1 MTTTTATEFILGHST
16 DDSAERKKEA
26 RQIFWAL
33 LAALAIHLVIGY
45 SIAISSG
52 LFSSPM
58 QVEQDK
64 PVELTFVD
72 LATPAPAAPKNSM
85 FVETDESKQSADQ
98 PNEKTF
104 ESNANSIGA
113 SELAAA
119 GGLPLPTQEGKD
131 RPTMDLETH
140 QYSLAN
146 EGAQPQ
152 PSARPQET
160 PSPSVA
166 PTPVATPISEAD
178 QFAML
183 TSTPMPSVQPTVAT
197 KLQPPKSSY
206 QPMKEQTRLSGAIN
220 NRGAPRVN
228 AIGTPLGRY
237 QKLLYDA
244 VGSRWYSYVNG
255 DNGLIS
261 IGTARLMFSVDRE
274 GRVKNLKVLQNSS
287 NEAFAN
293 VCLRSVLEIQL
304 PPIPEDVASTLP
316 PDGLEEEMTFTMF
329 AN

>member
-1 MTTTTATEFILGHST
+1 MTTSEFILGHSA
-16 DDSAERKKEA
+16 DDAEERRQEA
-26 RQIFWAL
+26 RKVLWAL

-45 SIAISSG
+45 SIAVSSG

-58 QVEQDK
+58 QVEEDK

-72 LATPAPAAPKNSM
+72 LGTPAPAVPKNSM
-85 FVETDESKQSADQ
+85 FVETDESKQSPEQ
-98 PNEKTF
+98 PKEKTF

-113 SELAAA
+113 SELSAT

-140 QYSLAN
+140 QSSLAN
-146 EGAQPQ
+146 DGAQPQ
-152 PSARPQET
+152 PSAAPQET

-166 PTPVATPISEAD
+166 PTPQSTPISEAE

-183 TSTPMPSVQPTVAT
+183 TSTPTPAIQPTVAT
-197 KLQPPKSSY
+197 TPQQRRSTY
-206 QPMKEQTRLSGAIN
+206 QPMKEQTRLSGSIT

-244 VGSRWYSYVNG
+244 VGSHWYSYVNG

-274 GRVKNLKVLQNSS
+274 GHVKNLKVVQNSS

-316 PDGLEEEMTFTMF
+316 PDGLEEQMTFTMF

>member
-1 MTTTTATEFILGHST
+1 MTTSEFILGHSA
-16 DDSAERKKEA
+16 DDAEERRQEA
-26 RQIFWAL
+26 RKLLWAL
-33 LAALAIHLVIGY
+33 LAALAIHLVIAY
-45 SIAISSG
+45 SIAASSG

-58 QVEQDK
+58 QVEEDK

-72 LATPAPAAPKNSM
+72 LGTPPVPKNSM
-85 FVETDESKQSADQ
+85 FVETDESKQSAE
-98 PNEKTF
+98 PPKEKTF

-113 SELAAA
+113 SELPAT

-146 EGAQPQ
+146 QGAQPQ
-152 PSARPQET
+152 PSAAPQET

-166 PTPVATPISEAD
+166 PTPRSTPISEAE

-183 TSTPMPSVQPTVAT
+183 TSTPTPAVQPTVAT
-197 KLQPPKSSY
+197 TPQQRRSTY
-206 QPMKEQTRLSGAIN
+206 QPMKEQTRLSGSIT
-220 NRGAPRVN
+220 NRGAPRVS

-244 VGSRWYSYVNG
+244 VGSHWYSYVNS

-261 IGTARLMFSVDRE
+261 IGTARLVFAVDRE
-274 GRVKNLKVLQNSS
+274 GHVKNLKVVQNSS

-293 VCLRSVLEIQL
+293 VCLRSILEIKL

-316 PDGLEEEMTFTMF
+316 PDGLDEEMTFTMY

>member
-1 MTTTTATEFILGHST
+1 MTTSDFILGHSA
-16 DDSAERKKEA
+16 DDVEERKREA
-26 RQIFWAL
+26 RKVLWAL
-33 LAALAIHLVIGY
+33 LAALFIHCAIAY

-58 QVEQDK
+58 QLEEDK

-72 LATPAPAAPKNSM
+72 LAPPAPAVPKNSM
-85 FVETDESKQSADQ
+85 FMETDESKQSSEQ
-98 PNEKTF
+98 PKEKTF

-113 SELAAA
+113 SELPAT
-119 GGLPLPTQEGKD
+119 GGLPLPSQEGKD
-131 RPTMDLETH
+131 RPTTDLETH
-140 QYSLAN
+140 QYSLASQ
-146 EGAQPQ
+146 GAQPQ
-152 PSARPQET
+152 PSAAPQET

-166 PTPVATPISEAD
+166 PTPQSTPISEAD

-183 TSTPMPSVQPTVAT
+183 STTPTPSIQPTVAAT
-197 KLQPPKSSY
+197 PRQPRSIY
-206 QPMKEQTRLSGAIN
+206 QPLKEQTRLSGSIT
-220 NRGAPRVN
+220 NRGSPRVN

-274 GRVKNLKVLQNSS
+274 GRVKNLKVVQNSS

-316 PDGLEEEMTFTMF
+316 TDGLDEEMTFTMF